1 MFIKRTTRRVGATT
15 YVNHLLVESVATPQ
29 GSRHRS
35 ICSLGSLAP
44 APAEQWR
51 SLAHKLAAA
60 LGGQRTLVPEPAVEA
75 LAARARPL
83 TEIMT
88 LNRLVGPASE
98 HAMPDWI
105 RRTAL
110 GDILGTDFT
119 PLADDA
125 LYRNLDRLHPQRAQ
139 IEQALAARERT
150 LFTLE
155 DT

>member
-29 GSRHRS
+29 GSRHRT

-75 LAARARPL
+75 LAARVRPARRRPDPPAGDDVLAIHTDQVRVEDVREAGPATSDGRRGPARARRL

-88 LNRLVGPASE
+88 LNRLVGPAS
-98 HAMPDWI
+98 
-105 RRTAL
+105 
-110 GDILGTDFT
+110 
-119 PLADDA
+119 
-125 LYRNLDRLHPQRAQ
+125 
-139 IEQALAARERT
+139 
-150 LFTLE
+150 
-155 DT
+155 